1 MPPKPNSYAG
11 SEETSDRHTGL
22 SGPQARHRQR
32 TPPPAL
38 LLPEAIAAA
47 KAANHRGY
55 LSRGYIRGSVSNQRA
70 PRHGFDEVV
79 VDRAVDGPRPAQMTL
94 PEIHA
99 AIDRLTARGESAR
112 EIAKRLGVTTRTVTR
127 QRARRRASIRTG

>member
-1 MPPKPNSYAG
+1 MTATPDCPAR
-11 SEETSDRHTGL
+11 RHGTA
-22 SGPQARHRQR
+22 SARRHQR
-32 TPPPAL
+32 CCC
-38 LLPEAIAAA
+38 PEAIAAA